1 MFKDTSP
8 EMAALVGLWLTTLLY
23 GVNIALFIGCLHVL
37 LKRRYVTREAQAF
50 LLATSTLQFI
60 LSTVHVVTAL
70 IQLIQG
76 FALTANVAGASMLYF
91 LDFGTAVHIVQ
102 EAAYCFNS
110 LIGDGILI
118 WRVYMVW
125 RKDIKIII
133 LPILLLTGTTGNVTH
148 HFLVILLLYLLV
160 SVCVCKAIFNLTTL
174 NPTDILFLPRVI
186 PWLTAIWA
194 MSLAVQG
201 ICTLLIASK
210 IWWDSRTSRKAG
222 FGSSRQMSVVWT
234 IVESGAVYSISTVFL
249 MTFFLLKTQVGAII
263 GDPLGQI
270 SAIVPTTIVVRVGLG
285 LNHRSTSHSDS
296 ARRFNP
302 AAPPSMGSGGSYS
315 LQESPIKAAHNIG
328 SVLVLDVRSN
338 DSYWKSEM
346 NI

>member
-76 FALTANVAGASMLYF
+76 FALTANVAGASTLYF

-102 EAAYCFNS
+102 RGGS

-133 LPILLLTGTTGNVTH
+133 LPVRTPSLPSVLRNSSNHIAQILLLTGTT
-148 HFLVILLLYLLV
+148 
-160 SVCVCKAIFNLTTL
+160 VCVCKAIFNLTTL

-285 LNHRSTSHSDS
+285 LNHGSTSHSDS

-328 SVLVLDVRSN
+328 SVPVLDVRSS